1 MRRIVLAALL
11 CAVVGG
17 TSAGTG
23 GVDLDRYLRQEAFA
37 DIKISP
43 GGEYVAATVPIEAGT
58 ALAIYRI
65 ADMKMVGTFR
75 PPRNN
80 YAHTFDW
87 VSNERLLVG
96 MAQKLG
102 VLDRPAPTG
111 ELFGINA
118 NGKGGELLVGYRTAE
133 TGLGTNI
140 KVKPAG
146 MVAAFLTD
154 ELKDDDRN
162 VLVAVTPFTDN
173 AATQIERMDVS
184 TGRRNAVARAPIA
197 QAAFTTDARGEV
209 RFAYGVGPD
218 QKKKLY
224 YRAGAS
230 SEWILL
236 HDEALNP
243 RNEAAIGF
251 SADGRLAYLQVEQAE
266 GPDVIVSWDPQSNER
281 RTVLRDEIADP
292 ARIIHR
298 PGTQVPVGALFMG
311 TTPRTRFF
319 DETSEDARLYRSLET
334 ALGAPVYITSSTRDG
349 STVLVESWSGRNPGD
364 FYLYDTLGKRARHLI
379 SRSDWIDPAQSADVR
394 AITLQARDGRP
405 LHGFLTVPPGV
416 PMRALPMV
424 VVPHGGPIGVLDD
437 GTYSTETQML
447 AAAGYAVLQVNFRGS
462 AGYGRA
468 HAQAARKQWGA
479 AMQDDVTDATRWA
492 IEQGIADRE
501 RICIYGASYGA
512 YAALMGTVR
521 EPGLYRCA
529 AGYVGIYDLP
539 LMYARGD
546 IQSDESGLIYLRE
559 WLGRPKDLVERS
571 PVNLAAQVGVPVLLA
586 AGREDQRAPVVH
598 TERME
603 AALKQAGTPVQAL
616 YYKNEGHGLYNL
628 ANQRD
633 YYGHLLAFL
642 SRSLG
647 GATAQVTAAGN
658 AEKAP

>member
-1 MRRIVLAALL
+1 MRRIVLAALM

-80 YAHTFDW
+80 HAHTFDW

-281 RTVLRDEIADP
+281 RTVLRDELADP

-311 TTPRTRFF
+311 TTPRTHFF

-479 AMQDDVTDATRWA
+479 TMQDDVTDATRWA

-628 ANQRD
+628 ANLRD

-647 GATAQVTAAGN
+647 GATAQVTATGN

>member
-80 YAHTFDW
+80 HAHTFDW

-281 RTVLRDEIADP
+281 RTVLRDELADP

-334 ALGAPVYITSSTRDG
+334 ALGAPVYITSSTRNG

>member
-58 ALAIYRI
+58 ALAIYRT

-80 YAHTFDW
+80 HAHTFDW

-230 SEWILL
+230 SEWVLL

-334 ALGAPVYITSSTRDG
+334 ALGAPVYITSSTRNG

-416 PMRALPMV
+416 PMRALPLV

-586 AGREDQRAPVVH
+586 AGREDQRAPVLH

>member
-80 YAHTFDW
+80 HAHTFDW

-281 RTVLRDEIADP
+281 RTVLRDELADP

-468 HAQAARKQWGA
+468 HAQSARKQWGA

>member
-80 YAHTFDW
+80 HAHTFDW

-281 RTVLRDEIADP
+281 RTVLRDELADP

-647 GATAQVTAAGN
+647 GATAQVTATGN

>member
-80 YAHTFDW
+80 HAHTFDW

-218 QKKKLY
+218 QKKKLN

-311 TTPRTRFF
+311 TNPRTRFF
-319 DETSEDARLYRSLET
+319 DESSEDARLYRSLET
-334 ALGAPVYITSSTRDG
+334 ALGAPVYITSSTRNG

-405 LHGFLTVPPGV
+405 LHGFLTVPPGGADA
-416 PMRALPMV
+416 RATD
-424 VVPHGGPIGVLDD
+424 GGGAAWRSDRGPGRWHVLHRCADA
-437 GTYSTETQML
+437 GGRRL
-447 AAAGYAVLQVNFRGS
+447 CRAAGEF
-462 AGYGRA
+462 
-468 HAQAARKQWGA
+468 
-479 AMQDDVTDATRWA
+479 
-492 IEQGIADRE
+492 
-501 RICIYGASYGA
+501 
-512 YAALMGTVR
+512 
-521 EPGLYRCA
+521 P
-529 AGYVGIYDLP
+529 
-539 LMYARGD
+539 
-546 IQSDESGLIYLRE
+546 
-559 WLGRPKDLVERS
+559 WLGRLR
-571 PVNLAAQVGVPVLLA
+571 ARTCAGCAQTVGRGD
-586 AGREDQRAPVVH
+586 AG
-598 TERME
+598 
-603 AALKQAGTPVQAL
+603 
-616 YYKNEGHGLYNL
+616 
-628 ANQRD
+628 
-633 YYGHLLAFL
+633 
-642 SRSLG
+642 
-647 GATAQVTAAGN
+647 
-658 AEKAP
+658 

>member
-80 YAHTFDW
+80 HAHTFDW

-197 QAAFTTDARGEV
+197 RAAFTTDARGEV

-334 ALGAPVYITSSTRDG
+334 ALGAPVYITSSTRNG

>member
-80 YAHTFDW
+80 HAHTFDW

-334 ALGAPVYITSSTRDG
+334 ALGAPVYITSSTRNG

-405 LHGFLTVPPGV
+405 LHGFLTVPPGG

>member
-80 YAHTFDW
+80 HAHTFDW

-334 ALGAPVYITSSTRDG
+334 ALGAPVYITSSTRNG

-405 LHGFLTVPPGV
+405 LHGFLTVPPGG

-647 GATAQVTAAGN
+647 GATAQVTAVGN

>member
-80 YAHTFDW
+80 HAHTFDW

-266 GPDVIVSWDPQSNER
+266 GPDVIVSWDPLSNER

-405 LHGFLTVPPGV
+405 LHGFLTVPPGG

-642 SRSLG
+642 SRRLG

>member
-58 ALAIYRI
+58 ALAIYQI

-80 YAHTFDW
+80 HAHTFDW

-334 ALGAPVYITSSTRDG
+334 ALGAPVYITSSTRNG

-468 HAQAARKQWGA
+468 HAQAARKQWGS

>member
-80 YAHTFDW
+80 HAHTFDW

-230 SEWILL
+230 SEWVLL

-586 AGREDQRAPVVH
+586 AGREDQRAPVLH

-647 GATAQVTAAGN
+647 GATAQVTVAGK

>member
-1 MRRIVLAALL
+1 MRRTVLAALL

-80 YAHTFDW
+80 HAHTFDW

-118 NGKGGELLVGYRTAE
+118 NGKGGELLVGYRTTE

-334 ALGAPVYITSSTRDG
+334 ALGAPVYITSSTRNG

-647 GATAQVTAAGN
+647 GGTAAAATSSDKG
-658 AEKAP
+658 KAP

>member
-80 YAHTFDW
+80 HAHTFDW

-334 ALGAPVYITSSTRDG
+334 ALGAPVYITSSTRNG

-647 GATAQVTAAGN
+647 GGTAAAATSSDKG
-658 AEKAP
+658 KAP

>member
-80 YAHTFDW
+80 HAHTFDW

-251 SADGRLAYLQVEQAE
+251 SADGRLAYLQVELAE

-334 ALGAPVYITSSTRDG
+334 ALGAPVYITSSTRNG

-405 LHGFLTVPPGV
+405 LHGFLTVPPGG

>member
-80 YAHTFDW
+80 HAHTFDW

-146 MVAAFLTD
+146 MVAAVLTD

-173 AATQIERMDVS
+173 AATQIERMDVN

-224 YRAGAS
+224 HRAGAS
-230 SEWILL
+230 SEWVLL
-236 HDEALNP
+236 HDEALSP
-243 RNEAAIGF
+243 RNEVPIGF

-266 GPDVIVSWDPQSNER
+266 GPDAIVSWDPQSNER

-379 SRSDWIDPAQSADVR
+379 SRSDWIDPAHSADVR

-521 EPGLYRCA
+521 EPDLYRCA

-559 WLGRPKDLVERS
+559 WLGRPRDLVERS

-658 AEKAP
+658 AE

>member
-80 YAHTFDW
+80 HAHTFDW

-334 ALGAPVYITSSTRDG
+334 ALGAPVYITSSTRNG

-405 LHGFLTVPPGV
+405 LHGFLTVPPGG

-647 GATAQVTAAGN
+647 GGTAAAATSSDKG
-658 AEKAP
+658 KAP

>member
-1 MRRIVLAALL
+1 MRRTVLAALL

-80 YAHTFDW
+80 HAHTFDW

-197 QAAFTTDARGEV
+197 QAAFTIDARGEV

-334 ALGAPVYITSSTRDG
+334 ALGAPVYITSSTRNG

-586 AGREDQRAPVVH
+586 AGREDQRAPVLH

>member
-80 YAHTFDW
+80 HAHTFDW

-173 AATQIERMDVS
+173 AATQIERMDAS

-197 QAAFTTDARGEV
+197 QAAFTIDARGEV

-236 HDEALNP
+236 HDETLNP

-571 PVNLAAQVGVPVLLA
+571 PVNLAAQIGVPVLLA

>member
-80 YAHTFDW
+80 HAHTFDW

-236 HDEALNP
+236 HDEALNA

-334 ALGAPVYITSSTRDG
+334 ALGAPVYITSSTRNG

-586 AGREDQRAPVVH
+586 AGREDQRAPVLH

>member
-1 MRRIVLAALL
+1 MRRTVLAALL

-80 YAHTFDW
+80 HAHTFDW

-334 ALGAPVYITSSTRDG
+334 ALGAPVYITSSTRNG

-468 HAQAARKQWGA
+468 HAQAARKQWGS

>member
-65 ADMKMVGTFR
+65 TDMKMVGSFR

-80 YAHTFDW
+80 HAHTFDW

-197 QAAFTTDARGEV
+197 QAAFTIDARGEV

-224 YRAGAS
+224 YRVGAS

-236 HDEALNP
+236 HDEASNQ

-251 SADGRLAYLQVEQAE
+251 SADGRLTYLQVEQAE

>member
-80 YAHTFDW
+80 HAHTFDW

-197 QAAFTTDARGEV
+197 QAAFTIDARGEV

-236 HDEALNP
+236 HDETLNP

-405 LHGFLTVPPGV
+405 LHGFLTVPPGG

>member
-1 MRRIVLAALL
+1 MRRTVLAALL

-80 YAHTFDW
+80 HAHTFDW

-334 ALGAPVYITSSTRDG
+334 ALGAPVYITSSTRNG

-647 GATAQVTAAGN
+647 GGTAAAATSSDKG
-658 AEKAP
+658 KAP

>member
-80 YAHTFDW
+80 HAHTFDW

-281 RTVLRDEIADP
+281 RTVLRDELADP

-647 GATAQVTAAGN
+647 GARAQVTATGN

>member
-80 YAHTFDW
+80 HAHTFDW

-266 GPDVIVSWDPQSNER
+266 GPDVIVSWDPQNNER

-334 ALGAPVYITSSTRDG
+334 ALGAPVYITSSTRNG

>member
-80 YAHTFDW
+80 HAHTFDW

-266 GPDVIVSWDPQSNER
+266 GPDVIVSWDPLSNER

-647 GATAQVTAAGN
+647 GATAQVTATGN

>member
-80 YAHTFDW
+80 HAHTFDW

-334 ALGAPVYITSSTRDG
+334 ALGAPVYITSSTRNG

-405 LHGFLTVPPGV
+405 LHGFLTVPPGG

-633 YYGHLLAFL
+633 YYGHLLGFL

>member
-80 YAHTFDW
+80 HAHTFDW

-334 ALGAPVYITSSTRDG
+334 ALGAPVYITSSTRNG

-586 AGREDQRAPVVH
+586 AGREDQRAPVLH

>member
-80 YAHTFDW
+80 HAHTFDW

-146 MVAAFLTD
+146 MVAAVLTD

-173 AATQIERMDVS
+173 AATQIERMDVN

-334 ALGAPVYITSSTRDG
+334 ALGAPVYITSSTRNG

>member
-11 CAVVGG
+11 CTVVGG

-334 ALGAPVYITSSTRDG
+334 ALGAPVYITSSTRNG

-559 WLGRPKDLVERS
+559 WRGRPKDLVERS

>member
-80 YAHTFDW
+80 HAHTFDW

-197 QAAFTTDARGEV
+197 QAAFTIDARGEV

-334 ALGAPVYITSSTRDG
+334 ALGAPVYITSSTRNG

-586 AGREDQRAPVVH
+586 AGREDQRAPVLH

>member
-80 YAHTFDW
+80 HAHTFDW

-334 ALGAPVYITSSTRDG
+334 ALGAPVYITSSTRNG

-571 PVNLAAQVGVPVLLA
+571 PVNLTAQVGVPVLLA

-647 GATAQVTAAGN
+647 GGTAAAATSSDKG
-658 AEKAP
+658 KAP

>member
-80 YAHTFDW
+80 HAHTFDW

-197 QAAFTTDARGEV
+197 QAAFTIDARGEV

-334 ALGAPVYITSSTRDG
+334 ALGAPVYITSSTRNG

-394 AITLQARDGRP
+394 AISLQARDGRP

-586 AGREDQRAPVVH
+586 AGREDQRAPVLH

>member
-80 YAHTFDW
+80 HAHTFDW

-281 RTVLRDEIADP
+281 RTVLRDELADP

-405 LHGFLTVPPGV
+405 LHGFLTVPPGL

-647 GATAQVTAAGN
+647 GATAQVTATGN

>member
-80 YAHTFDW
+80 HAHTFDW

>member
-80 YAHTFDW
+80 HAHTFDW

-197 QAAFTTDARGEV
+197 QAAFTIDARGEV

-266 GPDVIVSWDPQSNER
+266 GPDVIVSWDPQSDER